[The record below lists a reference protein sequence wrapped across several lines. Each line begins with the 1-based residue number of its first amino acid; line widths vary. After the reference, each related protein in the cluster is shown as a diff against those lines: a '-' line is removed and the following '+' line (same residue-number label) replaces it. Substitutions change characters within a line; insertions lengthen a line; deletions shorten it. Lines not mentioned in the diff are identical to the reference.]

1 MKVMDRMKLV
11 IATGDSIA
19 IVEEQGETW
28 QVRVAL
34 EGSGAQCVALDPHD
48 LQTLYAGAWGEG
60 IWKSTDG
67 GVRWSNLSTALSRGH
82 VFSVAVSPLDGA
94 LYAGCEP
101 SAVFRSDDGGV
112 SWEELRTLTQLPSA
126 PTWSFPPR
134 PETSHVR
141 CIAPCPHDADLL
153 LVGIELGCLARSTD
167 GGQNWEDHRPGA
179 LPDVHAVT
187 WHPQHSGRAYQT
199 GGFGG
204 AVWSDDAGVHWR
216 TAEGG
221 AELRYTWALAVH
233 PTNPDCW
240 FISDS
245 PGPMN
250 AHNSDNAE
258 ARILRRCDGAWEEL
272 RNGLPQ
278 PLNSLPYSLLS
289 THERLF
295 AGLGDGRIFVSS
307 DWGESWNHLQL
318 TGQTVPSVRAMSW
331 SE

>member
-1 MKVMDRMKLV
+1 
-11 IATGDSIA
+11 
-19 IVEEQGETW
+19 
-28 QVRVAL
+28 
-34 EGSGAQCVALDPHD
+34 
-48 LQTLYAGAWGEG
+48 
-60 IWKSTDG
+60 
-67 GVRWSNLSTALSRGH
+67 
-82 VFSVAVSPLDGA
+82 
-94 LYAGCEP
+94 
-101 SAVFRSDDGGV
+101 VFRSDDGGV